1 MAGYALL
8 AIVVAIAG
16 ITGPIGFVLWLSR
29 GIKREDQR
37 STSLHGNV
45 APDLVTR
52 TARRCS
58 GLHVRGELTPSHLA

>member
-29 GIKREDQR
+29 GIKREDHR
-37 STSLHGNV
+37 GSLHGTI
-45 APDLVTR
+45 APDLVSR